1 MPSLHIRQIIKTVTW
16 LLAFMLITSFSHA
29 HAQQFVGQGSYTGT
43 LNENRSAKVSAEV
56 TNGIILH
63 SFDITEASLSNH
75 YYITG
80 TLLNDSYGGV
90 YDITLIFF
98 WKDAAGNDLG
108 TERVYTIVGLPA
120 SIRSSIFDIE
130 EDYIPPL
137 EKGYF
142 HGLVEVPENANVGNS
157 RYSVEWTWTLEAYI
171 NTSVKVL
178 DNTVS
183 ISDVNFGYRDVMGTV
198 HNGLAETLEYVEVF
212 AIVLLSDGTVADI
225 ENTYIATSD
234 AYMLPSSSKDFSVS
248 IRPFLVMAKT
258 YEF

>member
-1 MPSLHIRQIIKTVTW
+1 M
-16 LLAFMLITSFSHA
+16 
-29 HAQQFVGQGSYTGT
+29 
-43 LNENRSAKVSAEV
+43 SAEV
-56 TNGIILH
+56 TNKIVLNNY
-63 SFDITEASLSNH
+63 DITDASLSNH

-90 YDITLIFF
+90 YDITLTFF

-142 HGLVEVPENANVGNS
+142 LGLTEIPENMNVDNS
-157 RYSVEWTWTLEAYI
+157 RYLVEWTWTLQANI
-171 NTSVKVL
+171 NTDVKVL

-183 ISDVNFGYRDVMGTV
+183 ISDVNFGYREVTGTV
-198 HNGLAETLEYVEVF
+198 FNGLTETLE
-212 AIVLLSDGTVADI
+212 AVLKL
-225 ENTYIATSD
+225 
-234 AYMLPSSSKDFSVS
+234 
-248 IRPFLVMAKT
+248 
-258 YEF
+258 